1 MLAELHTH
9 LKERSKPMND
19 KPAQDAIQVRLAE
32 QGMQKIRWAQFHQR
46 LLQRLQAQFSESK
59 PFAGLTI
66 GMCLHVEPK
75 TAVLC
80 YVLQT
85 GGANVVI
92 TGSPGTTKNDVAAAL
107 RQAGIIVFGEEG
119 DGIIQHQEHIRQV
132 LSYNPHLLLDNGA
145 DLVAAYLSQP
155 GQGRVIAGT
164 EETTTGANR
173 LRGELSGVRFPII
186 VINDSPLKLII
197 ENEHGVG
204 PTIVE
209 GFMRETNLLVQS
221 RSFVVFGYGSVG
233 RGIARC
239 LRRFGGQVTVVEPDS
254 IRALEAVLDGMRV
267 SALEEALVSSEVF
280 FTATGRPNVIA
291 GESFDRLPD
300 GAILANAGHFSWE
313 IDVAELR
320 RRATTSERFREWVE
334 LFTLADGRH
343 ITLLARGEMLN
354 LAGGGGNPI
363 ETMDLGFA
371 LQAQSLAYLAAHYKE
386 LAPGPQ
392 PVLAEINAQVAQW
405 MVENLSRT
413 KTNGSM

>member
-1 MLAELHTH
+1 MT
-9 LKERSKPMND
+9 D
-19 KPAQDAIQVRLAE
+19 KPAPGTPPDPLEE
-32 QGMQKIRWAQFHQR
+32 QGAQKIRWAQLHQK
-46 LLQRLQAQFSESK
+46 LLQRLQEQFSQAK

-80 YVLQT
+80 LVLQA
-85 GGANVVI
+85 GGARVVI

-107 RQAGIIVFGEEG
+107 RRAGVIVHGRQE
-119 DGIIQHQEHIRQV
+119 DDSARHQENILLV
-132 LSYNPHLLLDNGA
+132 LSHNPHLLLDNGA
-145 DLVAAYLSQP
+145 DLVATYLTLP
-155 GQGRVIAGT
+155 GPGRVIAGT

-173 LRGELSGVRFPII
+173 LRGELHGAVSFPII
-186 VINDSPLKLII
+186 VINDSPLKLIM

-239 LRRFGGQVTVVEPDS
+239 LRRLGGQVTVVEIDP
-254 IRALEAVLDGMRV
+254 IRSLEAALDGMRIA
-267 SALEEALVSSEVF
+267 ALEEALGIGEVF
-280 FTATGRPNVIA
+280 FTATGRA
-291 GESFDRLPD
+291 GVLSAESFDRLPD

-313 IDVAELR
+313 IDIAALR
-320 RRATTSERFREWVE
+320 RRATASERFREWVE
-334 LFTLADGRH
+334 LFTLEDDRR
-343 ITLLARGEMLN
+343 ITLLAHGEMLN

-371 LQAQSLAYLAAHYKE
+371 LQAQSLAYLATHHQH
-386 LAPGPQ
+386 LSPGPQ
-392 PVLAEINAQVAQW
+392 PVPAQINATVARW
-405 MVENLSRT
+405 MVENLSRR
-413 KTNGSM
+413 

>member
-1 MLAELHTH
+1 
-9 LKERSKPMND
+9 MND
-19 KPAQDAIQVRLAE
+19 KQE
-32 QGMQKIRWAQFHQR
+32 QGTAYDHLVEEGMQKIRWAEMHQR
-46 LLQRLQAQFSESK
+46 LLQRLRAQFSETK

-80 YVLQT
+80 SVLQA
-85 GGANVVI
+85 GGAKVVI

-107 RQAGIIVFGEEG
+107 KQAGVIVYGQQE
-119 DGIIQHQEHIRQV
+119 DDSSRHQENIREV
-132 LSYNPHLLLDNGA
+132 LSHNPHLLLDNGA
-145 DLVAAYLSQP
+145 DLIATYFDHP
-155 GQGRVIAGT
+155 GQGRVIAST

-173 LRGELSGVRFPII
+173 LRGELRSVLSFPII

-239 LRRFGGQVTVVEPDS
+239 LRRLGGQVTVVELDP

-267 SALEEALVSSEVF
+267 TTLEEALGIGEVF
-280 FTATGRPNVIA
+280 FTATGRPGAIA
-291 GESFDRLPD
+291 GESIDHLPD

-313 IDVAELR
+313 IDIAELR
-320 RRATTSERFREWVE
+320 RRATAVERFREWVE
-334 LFTLADGRH
+334 LFTLADGRR
-343 ITLLARGEMLN
+343 ITLLAQGEMLN

-371 LQAQSLAYLAAHYKE
+371 LQAQSLAYLAAHYKD
-386 LAPGPQ
+386 LPAGPQ
-392 PVLAEINAQVAQW
+392 PVPGEINATVARW
-405 MVENLSRT
+405 MVENLSRR
-413 KTNGSM
+413 GSAF